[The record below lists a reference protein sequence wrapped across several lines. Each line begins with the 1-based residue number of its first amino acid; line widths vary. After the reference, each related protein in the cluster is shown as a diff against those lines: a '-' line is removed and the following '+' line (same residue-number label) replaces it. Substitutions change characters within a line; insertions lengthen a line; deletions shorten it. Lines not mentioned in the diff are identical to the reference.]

1 MKVIVDKEKCIGCG
15 SCVNIC
21 DEVFEFDEEGFAE
34 ASNAEVIP
42 ELEEEVTEALN
53 GCPTC
58 AIKKI
63 EE

>member
-34 ASNAEVIP
+34 ANNREIIP
-42 ELEEEVTEALN
+42 ELEEEVMEALN
-53 GCPTC
+53 CCPTC